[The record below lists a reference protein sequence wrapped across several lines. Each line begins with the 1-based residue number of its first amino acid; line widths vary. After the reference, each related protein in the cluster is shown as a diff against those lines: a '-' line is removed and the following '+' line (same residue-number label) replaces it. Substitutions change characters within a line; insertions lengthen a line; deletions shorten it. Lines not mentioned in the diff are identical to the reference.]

1 MVDERGLG
9 GVSDQVTPHN
19 PERRRVT
26 VGNAVQ
32 AMLLHG
38 LGVVNQQ
45 LSVVPMVFHHKPT
58 DRLLAPESTATHL
71 HDEARGRALET
82 LSASG
87 VTALSRL
94 IAATAARR
102 LGWTPTVV
110 QLDRPSLHVAGR
122 DQSGAAPDAHG
133 MPLTRGDRRDHRPDL
148 NPVMLAL
155 RVEQQAGIPLLL
167 QPLRG
172 NTRDACGVGQVMS
185 QPRPPR
191 PLTDGTTY
199 LVADS
204 ALDSEAHLHKRA
216 DTGSQW
222 STRVPAT

>member
-1 MVDERGLG
+1 
-9 GVSDQVTPHN
+9 
-19 PERRRVT
+19 
-26 VGNAVQ
+26 
-32 AMLLHG
+32 
-38 LGVVNQQ
+38 
-45 LSVVPMVFHHKPT
+45 
-58 DRLLAPESTATHL
+58 
-71 HDEARGRALET
+71 
-82 LSASG
+82 
-87 VTALSRL
+87 
-94 IAATAARR
+94 
-102 LGWTPTVV
+102 
-110 QLDRPSLHVAGR
+110 
-122 DQSGAAPDAHG
+122 

-222 STRVPAT
+222 STRVPATWTAAPVAWAQVDPAARAALTEGDRDHALETTDGGGVQRWGLTYAAPRRPQAQRTTDTDLRRQGPNDLKAFKHLCRTAFACEAEAQQALAACAQSVQATALAEVALRVRPRYRKRGRPRHGAPPDQLG

>member
-1 MVDERGLG
+1 MFDELGLG
-9 GVSDQVTPHN
+9 GVIDPVTPHN

-45 LSVVPMVFHHKPT
+45 LYWVPMVFHHQPT
-58 DRLLAPESTATHL
+58 DRLLAPESTANHRN
-71 HDEARGRALET
+71 DEARGRALET
-82 LSASG
+82 LSAYG

-102 LGWTPTVV
+102 LGLPPTVV
-110 QLDRPSLHVAGR
+110 HLDRTSLHVAGR
-122 DQSGAAPDAHG
+122 DHSGAAPDAHVIHS
-133 MPLTRGDRRDHRPDL
+133 TRGYRRDHRPDL
-148 NPVMLAL
+148 HQVMLDL
-155 RVEQQAGIPLLL
+155 RVEHQAGIPLLM

-172 NTRDACGVGQVMS
+172 NPRDARDVGQVIR

-191 PLTDGTTY
+191 PLTDGTTD

-204 ALDSEAHLHKRA
+204 ALDREAHRHKRA
-216 DTGSQW
+216 DTGRQW